1 MRNRFTI
8 KAIVVAIITL
18 FAVSFLSPAAHADSH
33 TNSAAALKGTWTG
46 PATGYVESKYTSGF
60 EKIVITKI
68 KGSSALGTWQYKTSA
83 AAKWSSPKPLSLTGF
98 VGKNGS
104 YIVNGADSTG
114 TYFGHLTTEGVWTL
128 TYQSPVLLMSIQFV
142 LTKQ

>member
-8 KAIVVAIITL
+8 KAIVVAIITM
-18 FAVSFLSPAAHADSH
+18 FAVSLLSPAAHADSH

-60 EKIVITKI
+60 EKIVITKV

-83 AAKWSSPKPLSLTGF
+83 AAKWSSPTPANFSIFKDSDGD
-98 VGKNGS
+98 S
-104 YIVNGADSTG
+104 IVNGADSTG
-114 TYFGHLTTEGVWTL
+114 TYFGHLTPEGAWTL
-128 TYQSPVLLMSIQFV
+128 TYQSPELLMSLQFV
-142 LTKQ
+142 LKKQ